1 MRSHSLS
8 RFLTLDALRGAAA
21 LVVAIYH
28 FSPSWAG
35 YLAVDF
41 FFVLSGFVLSH
52 TYLYRKTPL
61 TFREFTLR
69 RLARL
74 YPLHIFTLL
83 IFMLVWIGIHGQMPI
98 QPDGTLFTFF
108 QQLTFTQNI
117 GLNPSGLS
125 WNYPSWSI
133 SVEFWVNIAFILFV
147 VRTTRSSAIFLIA
160 ATGMMVIYWNTGHL
174 ETQAANYFSYL
185 NSGLL
190 RGLSGFL
197 LGVLSYRFYL
207 RFGEDNFWK
216 RLTIY
221 IEPLSLVGLSIVVF
235 SRTGKTSSYDFIA
248 PFIFMLIV
256 TSFAGETGLISRY
269 ISRFHYLGS
278 ISYSIYLN
286 QIIVLLLVNHF
297 MPKQESPML
306 VRLAVFLSLL
316 IVTSHFTLTYVE
328 NPLRSLG
335 KKLSTGIGRQSS

>member
-21 LVVAIYH
+21 LAIAIYH
-28 FSPSWAG
+28 FSPTWAG

-52 TYLYRKTPL
+52 TYLYRKTPI
-61 TFREFTLR
+61 TFREFTFR

-83 IFMLVWIGIHGQMPI
+83 MFMLVWITIHGQMPV

-117 GLNPSGLS
+117 GLNPGGLS

-147 VRTTRSSAIFLIA
+147 LRTTRSSGIFLIA
-160 ATGMMVIYWNTGHL
+160 ATGMMVIYWKTGHL
-174 ETQAANYFSYL
+174 ETQAANYFSFL

-197 LGVLSYRFYL
+197 LGVLSYRFYF
-207 RFGEDNFWK
+207 RFGEENYWK
-216 RLTIY
+216 RLVFY
-221 IEPLSLVGLSIVVF
+221 IEPLSLVGLSVVIF
-235 SRTGKTSSYDFIA
+235 SRTGKTSYFDFLA
-248 PFIFMLIV
+248 PFIFMLMV

-269 ISRFHYLGS
+269 IRRFHYLGS

-286 QIIVLLLVNHF
+286 QIIVLLLVNQF
-297 MPKQESPML
+297 MPEQESPML
-306 VRLAVFLSLL
+306 VRLVVFLSLL
-316 IVTSHFTLTYVE
+316 IVASYFTFTYVE

-335 KKLSTGIGRQSS
+335 KKLSIGIGKQ